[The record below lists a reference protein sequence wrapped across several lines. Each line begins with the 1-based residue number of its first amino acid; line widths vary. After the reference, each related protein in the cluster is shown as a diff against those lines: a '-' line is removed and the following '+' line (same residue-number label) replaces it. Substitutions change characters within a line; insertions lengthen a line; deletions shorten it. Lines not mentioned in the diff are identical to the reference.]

1 MDQKNHHKRQ
11 KKKWEKPI
19 LVDLDVAA
27 YTKSGF
33 GGAQTDWS
41 NTSATNTDA
50 S

>member
-33 GGAQTDWS
+33 GGTQSDLT
-41 NTSATNTDA
+41 NTSATNSAA